1 MLWHIVQHR
10 NHVDYVLIDTY
21 STTSFWYAYS
31 AGLICHWLQL
41 PYIPILHG
49 GNLEQRLKYSPR
61 LSRSLFQRA
70 KVCVAPSGFMQHIFN
85 SYGYEHIV
93 LIPNSFDLGNYT
105 FLERTTLQPRLLWVR
120 SLAEIY
126 NPNMALEV
134 LKLVQ
139 EKYPS
144 ATLTLVGP
152 PKDVSIKQVQSRARE
167 LQVEVTLTGQLSKS
181 AWIEL
186 SRSHD
191 IFISTTDVDNTPV
204 SVMEAMALGLP
215 VVSTNV
221 GGVPYLIEN
230 TLDGLLVPPKDP
242 KAMAQAVFQLLE
254 DATLVESLTRNARNK
269 VESFDWEIVKKL
281 WMKILN

>member
-1 MLWHIVQHR
+1 
-10 NHVDYVLIDTY
+10 
-21 STTSFWYAYS
+21 
-31 AGLICHWLQL
+31 
-41 PYIPILHG
+41 
-49 GNLEQRLKYSPR
+49 
-61 LSRSLFQRA
+61 
-70 KVCVAPSGFMQHIFN
+70 MQHIFN